1 MKRSFLFYIPFLFLI
16 SVFTFS
22 ENYVFAQASFQE
34 KVTSASNIAMTV
46 NNLGTIGNAFS
57 GSFNVLGNPSCEFP
71 KNSGIEHLFQGGL
84 WIGAL
89 VNGSQVAVSTGALDD
104 ASGYSTGKGGFEFS
118 AAVGSGL
125 AERSSLI
132 DNPLFNTS
140 AISHQDFISDFTDK
154 NIIVPGTTIQIR
166 DHLVPLGADV
176 HFESYNYNF
185 NFANFFVILNYT
197 IKNNSLNRWDS
208 LFVGYWTDGVIR
220 NVNKTVPGGTAFFNK
235 GGNGYIDSLYLG
247 YEFDGAG
254 DLGFTESYLGL
265 KFLGAEDKA
274 GFAHPDVRPNF
285 KGNFNSWQFNNTADP
300 LYFSPTNDQQR
311 YDKLASGL
319 NNLPTWETQI
329 RTTLRQP
336 NNRSQMI
343 ANGPFVSVNP
353 GESIQIAF
361 AIICAKKRE
370 DGLPNTSDNAFQQSF
385 FVQNANF
392 TQTAYNGEDVNFNG
406 ILDPGEDRDED
417 GKITRFVLPS
427 PPNTPQV
434 KVIPSS
440 NKIDIYWSKNAEESV
455 DPISKKKDFEGYRI
469 YKTTENFDIQ
479 QTQDIL
485 NSLKLVA
492 EYDKAGNKLFNETG
506 LQAITLPQTITFEG
520 DTNRDGSLINYSYKY
535 TLDNVKNGWQV
546 GVAVSAF
553 DQGDDVNNLESLE
566 SGNQLTLK
574 RVFAG
579 KEKNNDYK
587 NGDPFVYPDPYY
599 AAALWEGSSAS
610 EENKKITFS
619 NLPERCVITI
629 YSLSGDLVKEI
640 NHDKNYNGSDAK
652 WFSTNS
658 NTDETVFSGGEHSWD
673 LLSRDNQ
680 LLSRGIY
687 LFAVKDLQSGKLF
700 QGKFSII
707 K

>member
-1 MKRSFLFYIPFLFLI
+1 MQHIN
-16 SVFTFS
+16 SVFKNLLCATAIVASSS
-22 ENYVFAQASFQE
+22 EIFAQASYQE

-46 NNLGTIGNAFS
+46 SNLGLIGNSFS

-71 KNSGIEHLFQGGL
+71 KNSGIEHLFEGGL
-84 WIGAL
+84 WLGAL
-89 VNGSQVAVSTGALDD
+89 VNGSQIAVSTGALDD
-104 ASGYSTGKGGFEFS
+104 ATGYTTGKGGFEYS
-118 AAVGSGL
+118 AAIGATL

-132 DNPLFNTS
+132 DNPLYNTS
-140 AISHQDFISDFTDK
+140 AISHQDFVSDFTDK
-154 NIIVPGTTIQIR
+154 NTVVPGTTIQIR

-185 NFANFFVILNYT
+185 NFANFFVILDYT
-197 IKNNSLNRWDS
+197 ITNNSLNRWDS
-208 LFVGYWTDGVIR
+208 LFIGYWTDGVIR

-254 DLGFTESYLGL
+254 DLGFTESYFGL

-274 GFAHPDVRPNF
+274 GFAHPDVRANF
-285 KGNFNSWQFNNTADP
+285 NDNFNSWQFNNTADP
-300 LYFSPTNDQQR
+300 LYFFPGNDQQR
-311 YDKLASGL
+311 FDKLSSGL
-319 NNLPTWETQI
+319 NNLPNWETQI
-329 RTTLRQP
+329 RPTLRQP
-336 NNRSQMI
+336 NNRSQLLS
-343 ANGPFVSVNP
+343 AGPFVTVNP
-353 GESIQIAF
+353 GESVNISF

-417 GKITRFVLPS
+417 GKLTRFVLPS

-440 NKIDIYWSKNAEESV
+440 NKIEVYWSKNAEASV

-469 YKTTENFDIQ
+469 YKSALGFDIK
-479 QTQDIL
+479 QTQDVL
-485 NSLKLVA
+485 ASLKLVA
-492 EYDKAGNKLFNETG
+492 EYDVPGNKLFNETG
-506 LQAITLPQTITFEG
+506 LSPIILSQPLTFAG
-520 DTNRDGSLINYSYKY
+520 DTNRDGSLIEYAYKY
-535 TLDNVKNGWQV
+535 TFNNVQNGWQHA
-546 GVAVSAF
+546 VAITAF
-553 DQGDDVNNLESLE
+553 DTGDDVNNLESLE

-574 RVFAG
+574 RVFPG
-579 KEKNNDYK
+579 KVENKNFA

-599 AAALWEGSSAS
+599 SGAEWEGASAS
-610 EENKKITFS
+610 EENKKLNFS
-619 NLPERCVITI
+619 NLPAKCVITI
-629 YSLSGDLVKEI
+629 YTLSGDIVKVIE
-640 NHDKNYNGSDAK
+640 HDQNYNGSDSR
-652 WFSTNS
+652 WYSTNA

-673 LLSRDNQ
+673 LLSKDNQ
-680 LLSRGIY
+680 LLARGLY
-687 LFAVKDLQSGKLF
+687 LFAVKDKQTGKLF